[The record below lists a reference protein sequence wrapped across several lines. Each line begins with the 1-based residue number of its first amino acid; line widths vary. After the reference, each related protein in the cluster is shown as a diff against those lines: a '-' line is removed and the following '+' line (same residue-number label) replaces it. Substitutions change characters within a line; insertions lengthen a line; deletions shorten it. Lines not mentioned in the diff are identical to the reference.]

1 MEELK
6 DRVSNMSSDDFK
18 NLMKK
23 AETRKK
29 FIEILNTT
37 SLDDNAIEWVRE
49 QCNSMKNRIEK
60 LTPNR
65 KDLRDSWN
73 SAFDVDLF
81 IQMFRNCAVSENDAN
96 SIVHIVFDRI
106 QILCAP
112 SQDEAILHAKNTI
125 LSEKDT
131 SKKLAVLLEITN
143 DIVKDIE
150 TLVENFA
157 DSFK

>member
-6 DRVSNMSSDDFK
+6 AHVSNMSSDDFK
-18 NLMKK
+18 NLIKK
-23 AETRKK
+23 AEIRKK

-37 SLDDNAIEWVRE
+37 SPDDNAIEWVRE
-49 QCNSMKNRIEK
+49 QCNSMKNRIEF

-73 SAFDVDLF
+73 TQFDVDLF
-81 IQMFRNCAVSENDAN
+81 VQMFRNCAVEQNDAN
-96 SIVHIVFDRI
+96 TIVNIVFDRI
-106 QILCAP
+106 QMLCAP
-112 SQDEAILHAKNTI
+112 SQDEAVLHAKETI
-125 LSEKDT
+125 LSEKNT

-150 TLVENFA
+150 MLVKNFA
-157 DSFK
+157 DSI

>member
-6 DRVSNMSSDDFK
+6 THVSNMSSDDFK

-23 AETRKK
+23 AERRKK

-37 SLDDNAIEWVRE
+37 SPDDNAIEWVHE
-49 QCNSMKNRIEK
+49 QCNSIKNRIEK

-73 SAFDVDLF
+73 TQFDVDLF
-81 IQMFRNCAVSENDAN
+81 IQMFCNSAVDESDAN
-96 SIVHIVFDRI
+96 TIVTIVFDRI
-106 QILCAP
+106 QMLCAP
-112 SQDEAILHAKNTI
+112 SQDEAVSHAKETI
-125 LSEKDT
+125 LSEKNT
-131 SKKLAVLLEITN
+131 SKKLAVLLEISN

-157 DSFK
+157 DRF